1 MITAGSIIAFIVIGL
16 VAGWIASEIMT
27 GSGLGIVGDMI
38 VGIVGA
44 LIGGNIFF
52 LFGMTTASIWA
63 SVLTAIIGSVILL
76 LIISLIPKNPVTHSR

>member
-27 GSGLGIVGDMI
+27 GSGLGIAGDMI

-44 LIGGNIFF
+44 LIGGNIFA
-52 LFGMTTASIWA
+52 LFGVASIDFWI
-63 SVLTAIIGSVILL
+63 SLLTAAVGSIVLL
-76 LIISLIPKNPVTHSR
+76 LLTGLIPKSTITHSR